1 MGVDFDQI
9 KEGAKAIW
17 SLGDY
22 RVLAKSLEPAALD
35 LVEACG
41 ISSRQDVL
49 DVAAGNGNCA
59 IAAARKGARV
69 VASDLT
75 PAQVEL
81 GRARTAAEG
90 LDIEWTEADAEDL
103 PFEAGRFDCVTS
115 VFGAMIAPRQET
127 VASELFRVV
136 KPGGTV
142 GMANWTQESFMRK
155 MGDVSSKYSPPR
167 PPEVPDAFRWGEE
180 DAVRSLFEG
189 FASTIELDR
198 RSLTWEYESW
208 DEMRTVGESFG
219 GTVMAKR
226 MLPPEAF
233 DQMNAD
239 FDALFKEHN
248 RGTDGRVVI
257 ENGYLRVVARKA

>member
-1 MGVDFDQI
+1 MSVDFDQI
-9 KEGAKAIW
+9 KEGAKAMW

-22 RVLAKSLEPAALD
+22 RVLAKYLEPAARD

-41 ISSRQDVL
+41 ISPKDDVL

-59 IAAARKGARV
+59 IAAARMGARV

-90 LDIEWTEADAEDL
+90 LDIDWTEADAEDL
-103 PFEAGRFDCVTS
+103 PFGAGRFDCVTS
-115 VFGAMIAPRQET
+115 VFGAMTAPRQET

-142 GMANWTQESFMRK
+142 GMANWTQESFMKK
-155 MGDVSSKYSPPR
+155 MGDVGSKYSPL
-167 PPEVPDAFRWGEE
+167 PPPGVPDAFRWGEE
-180 DAVRSLFEG
+180 EAIRSLFEG
-189 FASTIELDR
+189 LASSIELDR

-208 DEMRTVGESFG
+208 DEMRRVGESFG

-233 DQMNAD
+233 DQMNKD
-239 FDALFKEHN
+239 FEALFGELN
-248 RGTDGRVVI
+248 RATDGRVVI
-257 ENGYLRVVARKA
+257 ENEYLRVVAHKA

>member
-1 MGVDFDQI
+1 MGVDFDQV
-9 KEGAKAIW
+9 KEGAKAMW

-22 RVLAKSLEPAALD
+22 SVLATSLEPAARD

-136 KPGGTV
+136 RSGGTV
-142 GMANWTQESFMRK
+142 GMANWTPESFMKK
-155 MGDVSSKYSPPR
+155 MGDVGSKYAPPSPPDL
-167 PPEVPDAFRWGEE
+167 PSAFRWGEE

-189 FASTIELDR
+189 MASSIELDR
-198 RSLTWEYESW
+198 RTLMWEYASW
-208 DEMRTVGESFG
+208 DEMRKVGESFG
-219 GTVMAKR
+219 GAVMAKR
-226 MLPPEAF
+226 MLPPEVYA
-233 DQMNAD
+233 QMNED
-239 FDALFKEHN
+239 METLFREHN
-248 RGTDGRVVI
+248 QGTEGQVVI
-257 ENGYLRVVARKA
+257 ENEYLRVVARKA